1 MSVSSKTMDIQQA
14 LADRGLGTPADLAAR
29 MRASPRWDFLY
40 DASQAV
46 DGGGVS
52 EADVLSVAAGCFRMN
67 AIDLSE
73 QPDVSLDFVRKIP
86 RRFCEN
92 NRVLPLT
99 LGEDGISV
107 AVGDPLC
114 EEVLSDLREVLA
126 QPVTPLLAVPELLQ
140 NAIESVY
147 EELSQEDGAPLDE
160 GEMAESS
167 GSVEDLRDMAN
178 EAPVI
183 RLVNRIF
190 REAIRKGASDIH
202 LEPEEDGLVVRFR
215 IDGVLKVEAK
225 HPRRL
230 CAPVVSRLKIM
241 ADLDIAERRVPLD
254 GRIKLKLDRKDYDIR
269 VATSPTAH
277 GEVVVMRI
285 LDKSNVQV
293 SIDSLG
299 FHPDTLATFKN
310 LIARPNGILLVTG
323 PTGSGKT
330 TTLYAG
336 LNYINTPER
345 KIITTEDPIEYELA
359 GITQIQ
365 VNAKI
370 DFTFARSLRSILR
383 QDPDVVM
390 IGEIRDGETA
400 HIATE
405 AALTG
410 HLVLSTLHTNSAP
423 ASIPR
428 LIDMGVDN
436 FMVSATVIGVLAQR
450 LVRKLYAESR
460 QPAPDGDGFVPVP
473 VEGVTEDGYKG
484 RCGLHELLAVNDV
497 IRRVINENATTVALT
512 DAAKAA
518 GMMTLLEDGE
528 IKIKQGITTRAE
540 VLRVA
545 QMDTE

>member
-1 MSVSSKTMDIQQA
+1 MSD
-14 LADRGLGTPADLAAR
+14 GT
-29 MRASPRWDFLY
+29 
-40 DASQAV
+40 
-46 DGGGVS
+46 S
-52 EADVLSVAAGCFRMN
+52 EADVLAVAAGLFGMRSV
-67 AIDLSE
+67 DLNE
-73 QPDVSLDFVRKIP
+73 RPDITLDYARQVP
-86 RRFCEN
+86 RHFCEN
-92 NRVLPLT
+92 NVLLPMELR
-99 LGEDGISV
+99 EYGIAV
-107 AVGDPLC
+107 AVGSPLC
-114 EEVLSDLREVLA
+114 SEQLSDLQLFFD
-126 QPVTPLLAVPELLQ
+126 QPVHPFLAVPELLLST
-140 NAIESVY
+140 IESVY
-147 EELSQEDGAPLDE
+147 EELSQESNDDVDGLQSD
-160 GEMAESS
+160 GNS

-190 REAIRKGASDIH
+190 REAIHKGASDIH
-202 LEPEEDGLVVRFR
+202 IEPEADSLIIRFR
-215 IDGVLKVEAK
+215 VDGVLRVEAK
-225 HPRRL
+225 HMKRL
-230 CAPVVSRLKIM
+230 SAPVVSRIKIM

-285 LDKSNVQV
+285 LDKSNVQI
-293 SIDSLG
+293 SINDMG
-299 FHPDTLATFKN
+299 FLPKVLDNFKA
-310 LIARPNGILLVTG
+310 LVERPNGIMLVTG

-450 LVRKLYAESR
+450 LVRKLYGDSKK
-460 QPAPDGDGFVPVP
+460 PAPDGDGFVPVP
-473 VEGVTEDGYKG
+473 VDGVTEDGYKG
-484 RCGLHELLAVNDV
+484 RCGLHELLVVNDQ
-497 IRRVINENATTVALT
+497 IRRTINDNATTVALT
-512 DAAKAA
+512 EAAKAN
-518 GMMTLLEDGE
+518 GMMTLLEDGDE
-528 IKIKQGITTRAE
+528 KIRMGITSRAE

-545 QMDTE
+545 QMDTET

>member
-1 MSVSSKTMDIQQA
+1 MVTVTQDPILGA
-14 LADRGLGTPADLAAR
+14 LHARGLDTKAGLAAA
-29 MRASPRWDFLY
+29 MRASPRWDFLF
-40 DASQAV
+40 DVAQAAEV
-46 DGGGVS
+46 GDLK
-52 EADVLSVAAGCFRMN
+52 EADVLEVVAGVFGMQAVDMN
-67 AIDLSE
+67 DR
-73 QPDVSLDFVRKIP
+73 PDVSLELVRQIP
-86 RRFCEN
+86 RSFAEH
-92 NRVLPLT
+92 NRVLPLA
-99 LGEDGISV
+99 LREYGV
-107 AVGDPLC
+107 AVAVADPLC
-114 EEVLSDLREVLA
+114 EETLSDLREVLA
-126 QPVTPLLAVPELLQ
+126 QPVRPFLAVPELLQ
-140 NAIESVY
+140 SAIETVY
-147 EELSQEDGAPLDE
+147 EELSQEEGPEADE
-160 GEMAESS
+160 FEAAETS

-190 REAIRKGASDIH
+190 REAIRKDASDIH
-202 LEPEEDGLVVRFR
+202 LEPEEDGLVVRLR
-215 IDGVLKVEAK
+215 IDGVLRVEAK
-225 HPRRL
+225 HMRRL
-230 CAPVVSRLKIM
+230 CAPVVSRIKIM

-293 SIDSLG
+293 SIDALG
-299 FHPDTLATFKN
+299 FHAKTLETFKA
-310 LIARPNGILLVTG
+310 LIERPNGILLVTG

-410 HLVLSTLHTNSAP
+410 HLLLSTLHTNSAP

-428 LIDMGVDN
+428 LIDMGVDP
-436 FMVSATVIGVLAQR
+436 FMVSATVIGILAQR
-450 LVRKLYAESR
+450 LVRNLHFETRK
-460 QPAPDGDGFVPVP
+460 PDPSGDGYLPVP
-473 VEGVTEDGYKG
+473 KKGVTEDGYKG
-484 RCGLHELLAVNDV
+484 RCGLHELFVVNDP
-497 IRRVINENATTVALT
+497 IRKIINDNATTVALT
-512 DAAKAA
+512 EAAKAN
-518 GMMTLLEDGE
+518 GMMTLLEDGDE
-528 IKIKQGITTRAE
+528 KVKQGVTTRAE
-540 VLRVA
+540 VIRVA
-545 QMDTE
+545 QMDTQT